1 MFNVSAWVVVDGAY
15 EGSFDFQ
22 VTDGIR
28 LSDSKTFHI
37 EYKTVRLFLEYVRT
51 LEVFPGLIQP
61 ITLSHLK
68 AKINAS
74 NHSHPIVY
82 TVQTKPKHGRLITY
96 STMGLEEEV
105 TSFVQDKLSEKLI
118 SYQHSGRMEQWSQM
132 DSFAF
137 EVQTAHAPSLE
148 MQIMDIFISYD
159 NINEYNKDQLMIL
172 TGTVVS
178 EGAAVVISKAELD
191 TSKLKSKLV
200 SSGLRNVEVNIVIR
214 ELPQHGTISVRGE
227 DAVVGTR
234 FVQDDVNRG
243 RVAYG
248 HDHSESLWD
257 AFSFS
262 IELETRK
269 KGNAH
274 DGYPHLT
281 NLVSTFAIMIR
292 PLNDQPFVLH
302 TQSPTIKLIQGSTK
316 NITRNAL
323 FAEDL
328 DTPPENIR
336 YEIMSPP
343 NNGLIINVKQP
354 NQSLMSFTQ
363 RDIDQMLVVFI
374 HDGSAVSGAF
384 YFRVSD
390 GKHKAL
396 YKVFNICV
404 IPLTLEMSGPSVL
417 ELLQGKNSASLYS
430 RNLNVMTN
438 GRKENVVFNVTRGP
452 QHGDVY
458 LQNSITDHFSQ
469 SDVEDGKVTYIQT
482 NLNYHNDSIEFT
494 LSDGHNILRNRRL
507 EIMVRPNLKRSPEPF
522 RVVAGNKAIITTKFL
537 DASDLA
543 RMSGSD
549 PAYHV
554 TVAPQQGRLTKTT
567 PSTLKLRRDVNRRK
581 PKNKDSRK
589 KPDEAEFSESNNGI
603 FVFTHSDIVNE
614 HVSYHP
620 AFSHGTTGLVEDS
633 FSFILKAT
641 NVQPVPSRFEI
652 EVNQASDL
660 ARDDNDEDSD
670 ESSDQSSSR
679 KDGDSS
685 MSAQESASKMQMRT
699 AFIVCGVILVVI
711 IILIAFKCY
720 RRHRSKSRQQL
731 TVTKDD
737 SKSPLADPP
746 SSPVSVSSDVNTAI
760 GGVDNRIQS
769 LSSLKN
775 AGSVVPVINVTPDT
789 PKSARRNIPSR
800 QETQAVVEPPP
811 LNHKAI
817 TPPLDSRTIS
827 DLELLRGE
835 FEENFHNEMGESIS
849 RQSSTDGTGGKRERA
864 AFDWENIDPELLEH
878 CRKTTP
884 VLHKNQYWV

>member
-1 MFNVSAWVVVDGAY
+1 MFKVSTWVVVDGAH

-28 LSDSKTFHI
+28 LTDSMTFHI
-37 EYKTVRLFLEYVRT
+37 EYKTLHLSLDYART

-61 ITLSHLK
+61 ITSSHLK
-68 AKINAS
+68 ATINES
-74 NHSHPIVY
+74 NRSHPIVY
-82 TVQTKPKHGRLITY
+82 TVQMKPKHGRLITY

-118 SYQHSGRMEQWSQM
+118 LYQHGGRMEQWSQM

-137 EVQTAHAPSLE
+137 EVQTAHAPSLD
-148 MQIMDIFISYD
+148 MQILDIFISYD
-159 NINEYNKDQLMIL
+159 NINEYNKDQLMTL
-172 TGTVVS
+172 TGTVVN
-178 EGAAVVISKAELD
+178 EGGVVVISKAELD
-191 TSKLKSKLV
+191 MSKLKSKLV
-200 SSGLRNVEVNIVIR
+200 NSGLRNVEVSIVIR
-214 ELPQHGTISVRGE
+214 EVPQHGTIRVRGE
-227 DAVVGTR
+227 DADVGTR
-234 FVQDDVNRG
+234 FVQDDINRG
-243 RVAYG
+243 RVAYE

-269 KGNAH
+269 KVNAH
-274 DGYPHLT
+274 EGYPHLS

-302 TQSPTIKLIQGSTK
+302 TQSPTIKLIQGFKK

-328 DTPPENIR
+328 DTPPENIK
-336 YEIMSPP
+336 YEIIAPP

-363 RDIDQMLVVFI
+363 KDIDQTLIVFI
-374 HDGSAVSGAF
+374 PDGSADSGAF

-390 GKHKAL
+390 GKHKPL

-417 ELLQGKNSASLYS
+417 ELLQGKNSASLNS
-430 RNLNVMTN
+430 RNVKVMTN

-452 QHGDVY
+452 QHGDIY

-469 SDVEDGKVTYIQT
+469 SDVEDGKITYIQT
-482 NLNYHNDSIEFT
+482 NLNYHNDSIEFA
-494 LSDGHNILRNRRL
+494 LSDGYNVLRNRRL
-507 EIMVRPNLKRSPEPF
+507 EISVRPNLKRSQEPF

-554 TVAPQQGRLTKTT
+554 TVAPQQGRLTKATLG
-567 PSTLKLRRDVNRRK
+567 TLKHRRDVNRRK

-589 KPDEAEFSESNNGI
+589 KPDDADFSETNNGI
-603 FVFTHSDIVNE
+603 FVFTHNDIVNE

-620 AFSHGTTGLVEDS
+620 AFSHGMSGLVQDS

-641 NVQPVPSRFEI
+641 NVQPVPGRFEI
-652 EVNQASDL
+652 EVNQTSDL
-660 ARDDNDEDSD
+660 ARDDSDEESD
-670 ESSDQSSSR
+670 ESSNQSSSN
-679 KDGDSS
+679 KDDSS
-685 MSAQESASKMQMRT
+685 MSAHESTSKTQMKT
-699 AFIVCGVILVVI
+699 AFIVCGVILVLI

-720 RRHRSKSRQQL
+720 RRRRSKTRQL
-731 TVTKDD
+731 TVSKED
-737 SKSPLADPP
+737 SKSPLADP
-746 SSPVSVSSDVNTAI
+746 SSPISVSSDVNTAM

-775 AGSVVPVINVTPDT
+775 AGPMVPVINVTPDT
-789 PKSARRNIPSR
+789 PNSARRNIPNR
-800 QETQAVVEPPP
+800 QQTQAVVEPPP
-811 LNHKAI
+811 LNHKTI
-817 TPPLDSRTIS
+817 TPLDSRTIS
-827 DLELLRGE
+827 DLELLPGE
-835 FEENFHNEMGESIS
+835 FEENIQNEMGDSIS
-849 RQSSTDGTGGKRERA
+849 RQSSTDGNGGKRERS